1 MMAAKASRRRIALE
15 CNAAIFANTF
25 APGFGALA
33 FTPPHAGALL
43 RRGPVASAVRS
54 HGEAQTVVDT
64 LAMVEVA
71 RAKTKQSAGV
81 RNAVGSWCPAAAS
94 TTKWRAG
101 ACNGKRC

>member
-1 MMAAKASRRRIALE
+1 MMVAKASRRRIALE

-25 APGFGALA
+25 AAGFGALA

-43 RRGPVASAVRS
+43 VRS

-81 RNAVGSWCPAAAS
+81 RNAVGS
-94 TTKWRAG
+94 
-101 ACNGKRC
+101 